1 MLCRRVLAVM
11 RKEDMTVKN
20 ANRMYAAAGMVLPW
34 ITLSLLIGVSTYYCE
49 LLWLRIVCIL
59 VAVLNGSVMLRLAR
73 EVFRMSREKAEDGV

>member
-1 MLCRRVLAVM
+1 MVVM

-73 EVFRMSREKAEDGV
+73 EVFRMSREKAEEGA

>member
-1 MLCRRVLAVM
+1 MVVM

-73 EVFRMSREKAEDGV
+73 EVFGMSREKAEEGV